1 MLQKISLPYGQKS
14 VELSIESNNI
24 AGILRIPKPA
34 DSTKINEKDIVIK
47 ALAEP
52 IGSPPLYRLAQNKQ
66 KVVIIT
72 SDHTRAVPS
81 KITLPLLLAEIR
93 RGNPH
98 ADITVVIATG
108 LHRGMTL
115 EEMRARFGE
124 ELFEK
129 ERFVNHNAYDT
140 ASLTKLGT
148 LPSGSKCEVN
158 TLALNADLLIAEGFI
173 EPHFFAGFSG
183 GRKSVFPGI
192 ASQACVNINHSAK
205 AIADPRS
212 ITGVLDG
219 NPIHEDMIKAARM
232 ANLAFILNV
241 LLNEKKEIIGAF
253 AGDTD
258 KAHRA
263 GCAKLL
269 ADAGVEAVK
278 ADIVIT
284 TNGGYPLDQNLYQ
297 CPKCLSSAL
306 MCAKKDAVIILAA
319 ACEDGLG
326 GENFGRMMQEA
337 SASVLLKRILA
348 TPPEQTVSE
357 QWCVQRF
364 AEALLSYKIIL
375 VSSLEKSLVTAMGF
389 LYADTV
395 DNALQQ
401 AYEIKGKDAK
411 ATIIPDGVSVIVKE
425 K

>member
-24 AGILRIPKPA
+24 AGILRLPKPA

-108 LHRGMTL
+108 LHRGMTP

-173 EPHFFAGFSG
+173 EPHFFAGCVSG
-183 GRKSVFPGI
+183 NRFTSLRQHQ
-192 ASQACVNINHSAK
+192 SQCK
-205 AIADPRS
+205 GYCRS
-212 ITGVLDG
+212 KVYY
-219 NPIHEDMIKAARM
+219 R
-232 ANLAFILNV
+232 
-241 LLNEKKEIIGAF
+241 
-253 AGDTD
+253 
-258 KAHRA
+258 R
-263 GCAKLL
+263 
-269 ADAGVEAVK
+269 
-278 ADIVIT
+278 
-284 TNGGYPLDQNLYQ
+284 
-297 CPKCLSSAL
+297 
-306 MCAKKDAVIILAA
+306 
-319 ACEDGLG
+319 
-326 GENFGRMMQEA
+326 FGRESDSRRHDQ
-337 SASVLLKRILA
+337 SRSNG
-348 TPPEQTVSE
+348 
-357 QWCVQRF
+357 
-364 AEALLSYKIIL
+364 
-375 VSSLEKSLVTAMGF
+375 KSHFYSQCTA
-389 LYADTV
+389 
-395 DNALQQ
+395 Q
-401 AYEIKGKDAK
+401 
-411 ATIIPDGVSVIVKE
+411 
-425 K
+425 